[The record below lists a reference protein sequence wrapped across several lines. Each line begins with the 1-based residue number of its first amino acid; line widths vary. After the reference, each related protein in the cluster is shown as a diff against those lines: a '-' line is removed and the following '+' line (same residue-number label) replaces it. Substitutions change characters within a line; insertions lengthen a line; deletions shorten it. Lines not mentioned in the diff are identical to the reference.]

1 MKIPIDFI
9 CEWDSSL
16 GLQLACQ
23 VCFPAAPCLWWH
35 PPSCLP
41 TGLGLPCA
49 AQVAFIHPLL
59 YFLLAEARWALTS
72 RACECTVPC
81 NPIGHVH
88 CACYRLGPV
97 YSTGLCFRSR
107 RLMRRD
113 MVQRAV
119 LWESPVLLCFTQGIA
134 LAPWCWFGGCS
145 EHTWVA
151 TVAVLAQ
158 GVQVQ
163 SGILVC
169 WADSTALKGYNIFT
183 FGFPSPHSHPLPAL
197 LCGFRCQG
205 FKELLQVMVSYTL
218 KVGKNCLLRKDLR
231 EK

>member
-1 MKIPIDFI
+1 MKIPVDFI

-134 LAPWCWFGGCS
+134 LAPCCCFGGCS
-145 EHTWVA
+145 EHSRCVSTRCASPVRHPGVLSWQHSTERLQHLHVWFPISSLSSSA
-151 TVAVLAQ
+151 SSAVWIP
-158 GVQVQ
+158 V
-163 SGILVC
+163 SGI
-169 WADSTALKGYNIFT
+169 
-183 FGFPSPHSHPLPAL
+183 
-197 LCGFRCQG
+197 QG
-205 FKELLQVMVSYTL
+205 TIASDGELYTQGGKELSP
-218 KVGKNCLLRKDLR
+218 KKGSERK
-231 EK
+231 K